1 MKRKDLNYKWAREN
15 IYNKDRFL
23 DNFID
28 DMLIKVNQMFHYE
41 NLPETVPK
49 RILEKMLCEGG
60 YCIFTK
66 HNDKYVILQGG
77 LGGELNEYYEYT
89 ECIVANPYLKLDKT
103 FKLGEDCVLIRNDSR
118 MKGLIPI
125 LSKYAVLCGDSE
137 ISINVLTNVLR
148 TQFLISAGDNKTKE
162 SADAFIKKLTDGEFT
177 SIAENTFLD
186 GVKVHNIQG
195 SANYIQQFVELNQ
208 YLKASAYNEI
218 GLDANYNM
226 KRERLTVNEV
236 ELNTS
241 ILIPLADD
249 MLEQRRNAIEEINKK
264 YGLNISVELSSV
276 WKMQKETVDNAT
288 QTQDTE
294 TEIEKE
300 LDGNNTTV
308 ELETEK
314 TPTEEK
320 ETVIEET
327 PATEKLSDTE
337 TNETEKETETNN
349 AETDTE
355 KETETETND
364 TETETETETE
374 KETEKE
380 TETETET
387 KETEEK
393 ETEK

>member
-41 NLPETVPK
+41 NLPESVPK

-300 LDGNNTTV
+300 LDGENTTV
-308 ELETEK
+308 ELETET

-327 PATEKLSDTE
+327 PATETE
-337 TNETEKETETNN
+337 TK
-349 AETDTE
+349 
-355 KETETETND
+355 
-364 TETETETETE
+364 ETETETE
-374 KETEKE
+374 KPETKELSDTETETDKTDE
-380 TETETET
+380 TDKTNETETET
-387 KETEEK
+387 KETETKETETEEK